1 MLRSCIVMALLGL
14 ATVTCS
20 LSFAAAQDSEDVADP
35 VVIKLDQRVL
45 RFLDAVSTTEAD
57 DAFDNLLVGSPLLK
71 QTDALES
78 LTKTSS
84 DVTTRYGAYRGSEQ
98 LSAKR
103 VGKDLVLMKYLF
115 KCEQF
120 PLVWYFVFYRDFSR
134 QNNGNAIDDPWI
146 VISVRFDTQ
155 VELLFD

>member
-1 MLRSCIVMALLGL
+1 MPRLRIVLWLFCWAIAVGHQY
-14 ATVTCS
+14 C
-20 LSFAAAQDSEDVADP
+20 AAQDSDELADP

-45 RFLDAVSTTEAD
+45 RFLDAVPTSDAD
-57 DAFDNLLVGSPLLK
+57 EAFDNLLAGSPLLK
-71 QTDALES
+71 QADAVATLA
-78 LTKTSS
+78 KTSAEAM
-84 DVTTRYGAYRGSEQ
+84 TRYGAYRGSDQ

-103 VGKDLVLMKYLF
+103 IGKDLVLMKYLF

-134 QNNGNAIDDPWI
+134 QSNTSAIDDPWI

-155 VELLFD
+155 VVDLFD

>member
-1 MLRSCIVMALLGL
+1 MLRSCIVLTLLPL
-14 ATVTCS
+14 AI
-20 LSFAAAQDSEDVADP
+20 AACLPPHAAGQEAEKPADP
-35 VVIKLDQRVL
+35 VVLKLDQRVT

-57 DAFDNLLVGSPLLK
+57 DAFESLLLGSPLLK

-78 LTKTSS
+78 LTRTSS
-84 DVTTRYGAYRGSEQ
+84 DVTTRYGEYRGSEQ
-98 LSAKR
+98 VSAKR
-103 VGKDLVLMKYLF
+103 LGKDVVLMKYLF
-115 KCEQF
+115 KCDQF

-134 QNNGNAIDDPWI
+134 QSNSSIIDDPWI

>member
-1 MLRSCIVMALLGL
+1 MLRSRVAFASPLLVIAALG
-14 ATVTCS
+14 ASPAV
-20 LSFAAAQDSEDVADP
+20 AQENDELADP

-45 RFLDAVSTTEAD
+45 RFLEEVSTTDAA

-71 QTDALES
+71 QTDALDT
-78 LTKTSS
+78 LVKTSD
-84 DVTTRYGAYRGSEQ
+84 DVPARYGAFQGSEQ
-98 LSAKR
+98 LSTKR
-103 VGKDLVLMKYLF
+103 IGKDLVLMKYLF

-134 QNNGNAIDDPWI
+134 ASNASDDPWI

-155 VELLFD
+155 IEQLFD